1 MSEMVVSLGS
11 PAEVAAVLPGLLGFH
26 AKDSLVVI
34 LLEDREVRLTMRID
48 LPGVDVVAETG
59 ILPVVEIVRAAE
71 AAEATGALLVIV
83 DPVDGD
89 RSYWSDKVGVLADV
103 LAQADLK
110 VVDGILIQGGKAF
123 PLVSDGPGVDIPG
136 SVPDMDVARVM
147 AGIPAAA
154 NSREELLARFA
165 PRPDLAPD
173 ADMIAVWQA
182 ANLWSNSRIRAERA
196 WEAVVRLA
204 TLQETREPLL
214 PFMVDEL
221 RAKVMVAVQD
231 VNVRDYVMAQAA
243 LDDELGVPVMETV
256 TALAVSSPPRLR
268 PRLAGM
274 AAMMQ
279 MALGSSSLPVTAMI
293 EMSDSDSLA
302 VLVDRCLE
310 VPIRP
315 DLVREMLR
323 DSVPFVDQRLD
334 DEPAL
339 VMAKEDDPEEVDES
353 A

>member
-1 MSEMVVSLGS
+1 MSELVVSLGS
-11 PAEVAAVLPGLLGFH
+11 PGEVAAVLPGLLGFH
-26 AKDSLVVI
+26 ARDSLVVI

-48 LPGVDVVAETG
+48 LPGVDVLDEAG

-71 AAEATGALLVIV
+71 AAEATGALIVIV

-89 RSYWSDKVGVLADV
+89 RSYWSDRVGVLADV
-103 LAQADLK
+103 LAEAELP
-110 VVDGILIQGGKAF
+110 VVDGILVQGGKAF
-123 PLVSDGPGVDIPG
+123 PLLSDGPGVDVPG
-136 SVPDMDVARVM
+136 SVPDMDIARVM
-147 AGIPAAA
+147 AGIPTAA

-173 ADMIAVWQA
+173 AGMIAVWQA
-182 ANLWSNSRIRAERA
+182 ANLWSNSRIRAKRA

-204 TLQETREPLL
+204 TLQETQESLL
-214 PFMVDEL
+214 PLMVDEL

-231 VNVRDYVMAQAA
+231 VNVRDYVIGQTV
-243 LDDELGVPVMETV
+243 LDDEMGVAVMEKV
-256 TALAVSSPPRLR
+256 TALAVSAPLRLR

-274 AAMMQ
+274 AAMLQLAM
-279 MALGSSSLPVTAMI
+279 GSATIPVQAMV
-293 EMSDSDSLA
+293 DLADGDSLA
-302 VLVDRCLE
+302 VLVDKCLE

-315 DLVREMLR
+315 DLVRQMLK
-323 DSVPFVDQRLD
+323 DSVPFVDQHLD

-339 VMAKEDDPEEVDES
+339 VMAKEDAPEEVDES